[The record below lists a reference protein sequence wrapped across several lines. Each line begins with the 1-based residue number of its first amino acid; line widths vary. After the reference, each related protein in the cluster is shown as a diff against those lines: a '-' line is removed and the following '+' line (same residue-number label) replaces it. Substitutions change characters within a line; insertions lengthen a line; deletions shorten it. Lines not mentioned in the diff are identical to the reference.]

1 MKLLSKRPVEPQ
13 RPSLSEAMRAAEPKP
28 PATEQL
34 FTALEK
40 SLIEFERREKRLETE
55 ISDRT
60 AELENV
66 RVAKAAALAGLAGLA
81 GLQKQPGPNLT
92 ETLGDAL
99 EETREAGGLT
109 DG

>member
-66 RVAKAAALAGLAGLA
+66 RVAKAAALAGLAGL
-81 GLQKQPGPNLT
+81 QKQPGPNLT